1 VKKEE
6 VPAENLAKE
15 REILRAQALNE
26 GKPEKIVDK
35 MVDGRIQKYYK
46 EVCLVEQPFVKD
58 GDKSIN
64 QLTAEVAKEIG
75 ANINIVSFER
85 FERGEGIEKRKDNF
99 AEEIAAQMAAM
110 K

>member
-1 VKKEE
+1 
-6 VPAENLAKE
+6 
-15 REILRAQALNE
+15 
-26 GKPEKIVDK
+26 

-75 ANINIVSFER
+75 ANISIVSFER

>member
-1 VKKEE
+1 
-6 VPAENLAKE
+6 
-15 REILRAQALNE
+15 
-26 GKPEKIVDK
+26 

-46 EVCLVEQPFVKD
+46 EVCLIEQPFVKD
-58 GDKSIN
+58 GDKSIA

-85 FERGEGIEKRKDNF
+85 FERGEGIEKRQDNF
-99 AEEIAAQMAAM
+99 AEEIAAQMAAIG